1 MRKNKKLIVGNW
13 KMNPQTLEEAKKTY
27 GEIKRKVSNFKNTEV
42 YMCVPN
48 IYIHEL
54 WKGDKKQVLPLGAQ
68 NVYAETAGAFTGEVG
83 PVMLREIGT
92 SIVIIGHS
100 ERRMRGETDT
110 DVNKKILLS
119 LKEGLR
125 IILCIGEKAR
135 DSEGEYLSFIREQLK
150 LALQGVSNKDLERVV
165 VAYEPVWAIGKTD
178 AEAMKGQ
185 DVHEMVIFIKKTLGD
200 MYPAEDVQE
209 VKILYGGSVSAL
221 NTLDIVGQGHVD
233 GLLVGRQ
240 SLFGQGFLDI
250 VRIVDSL

>member
-13 KMNPQTLEEAKKTY
+13 KMNPPTLEEAKKTY
-27 GEIKRKVSNFKNTEV
+27 SAIKRKISTFKNTEV

-54 WKGDKKQVLPLGAQ
+54 WKGDKKQALPLGAQ

-83 PVMLREIGT
+83 PVMLREIGA
-92 SIVIIGHS
+92 SIVIVGHS
-100 ERRMRGETDT
+100 ERRMRGEG
-110 DVNKKILLS
+110 DVDINKKILLS

-185 DVHEMVIFIKKTLGD
+185 DVHEMVIFIKKVLGD
-200 MYPAEDVQE
+200 MYPAEDVQG

-240 SLFGQGFLDI
+240 SLFAEGFLDI